1 MANWEKVLK
10 DFNKEVSANTE
21 YGKVKEHDLYCGLA
35 DRIVEQHWK
44 AQDEKWQVE
53 YAKEIMKEKE
63 NKQC

>member
-21 YGKVKEHDLYCGLA
+21 DGKVKEHDLYSGLA

-44 AQDEKWQVE
+44 KQDEKWQVE